1 VVKEISLK
9 VEVLMDMYHAM
20 HSQQEEMASMH
31 AYDRHYGMFKGRQNE
46 VKQ

>member
-1 VVKEISLK
+1 MVKEISLK

-20 HSQQEEMASMH
+20 HSQQLEMASMQS
-31 AYDRHYGMFKGRQNE
+31 YDRYYGMFKGRQNE